1 MLGIT
6 KDHVIGFLTGFGF
19 SVVGF
24 YLYKKNQAQV
34 EEFLRSQGIEIPGS
48 QGAATSK
55 LSLEELVREKEHLE
69 DLIAEKEL
77 MGKADVPMN
86 EKTKTSKTAT

>member
-1 MLGIT
+1 MLNIT
-6 KDHVIGFLTGFGF
+6 RNHVIGFLAGLGF

-24 YLYKKNQAQV
+24 YLYKKNQAKV
-34 EEFLRSQGIEIPGS
+34 EEFLPSQGIEIPGS
-48 QGAATSK
+48 QGAATSN

-77 MGKADVPMN
+77 MGKAEAP
-86 EKTKTSKTAT
+86 AA